1 MSECAAVSP
10 PSGRCVY
17 AVLQCPSSPS
27 LPSYISPLPS
37 HRHRTAPAAAYN
49 IQSVHTPH
57 STTRHIKYLGCNHTV
72 NIFLLPPLRT
82 RIGEK
87 NTSFSMWSQKHDT
100 HNVGRYLISSV
111 VCPQPQSEK
120 VCSVSLHRA
129 VARASHLQLRGCF
142 VINGTS
148 WKCKH

>member
-1 MSECAAVSP
+1 MQCCNVP
-10 PSGRCVY
+10 PPVCPVIFHHYLATATALHQQPHTIFS
-17 AVLQCPSSPS
+17 QCT
-27 LPSYISPLPS
+27 
-37 HRHRTAPAAAYN
+37 HRTA
-49 IQSVHTPH
+49 
-57 STTRHIKYLGCNHTV
+57 RHIKYLGCNHTV
-72 NIFLLPPLRT
+72 NIFLLPPLWT

-100 HNVGRYLISSV
+100 HKVGRYLISSV

-129 VARASHLQLRGCF
+129 AAGASHLQLRGCF